1 VSLTD
6 ARLGQNPEPSPFR
19 SVQKAPRSRTVLV
32 VHLTRPELS
41 PSPRTTNDTSSG
53 AAGLSRTLGYS
64 FRDAALLQAALI
76 HTSYVNERPG
86 RGLESNE
93 RLEFLGDAVLGI
105 VVAHRLYELRPE
117 SAEGD
122 LTVLRA
128 WLVRQSTLARWARQ
142 LALGPHLLLGRGESR
157 GGGRDRPALL
167 SRGFEALIGSI
178 YLDGGLD
185 AARMVLLPFID
196 QEIQVGFS
204 PQRVVDAKSR
214 LQQVT
219 QARFETTPQYSMVE
233 HTGPGHAPV
242 FVVEVK
248 AGPEVQARG
257 SGHSKRAAQQA
268 AAHAALQQLNVL
280 EGYEE
285 PLDEFDDS
293 E

>member
-1 VSLTD
+1 MPDL
-6 ARLGQNPEPSPFR
+6 PSVTP
-19 SVQKAPRSRTVLV
+19 AL
-32 VHLTRPELS
+32 
-41 PSPRTTNDTSSG
+41 
-53 AAGLSRTLGYS
+53 GLSLGYT
-64 FRDAALLQAALI
+64 FRDPALLQSALI

-93 RLEFLGDAVLGI
+93 RLEFLGDAVLG
-105 VVAHRLYELRPE
+105 VVAAHCLYELRPE
-117 SAEGD
+117 SAEGE

-142 LALGPHLLLGRGESR
+142 VALGPHLLLGRGEAR

-167 SRGFEALIGSI
+167 ARGFEAVIGAI

-185 AARMVLLPFID
+185 AARQVLLPLID
-196 QEIQVGFS
+196 QEIQSGFS

-214 LQQVT
+214 LQQIT
-219 QARFETTPQYSMVE
+219 QARFETTPVYSLVD
-233 HTGPGHAPV
+233 HTGPGHAPI
-242 FVVEVK
+242 FVVEVR
-248 AGPEVQARG
+248 AGPEVNARG

-268 AAHAALQQLNVL
+268 AAHAALQMLDVK

-285 PLDEFDDS
+285 PIDEDA

>member
-1 VSLTD
+1 MHET
-6 ARLGQNPEPSPFR
+6 PSA
-19 SVQKAPRSRTVLV
+19 AP
-32 VHLTRPELS
+32 
-41 PSPRTTNDTSSG
+41 
-53 AAGLSRTLGYS
+53 ALSRTLAYTFG
-64 FRDAALLQAALI
+64 DPTLLQAALV

-93 RLEFLGDAVLGI
+93 RLEFLGDAVLGV
-105 VVAHRLYELRPE
+105 VVAHRLYEVRPQ
-117 SAEGD
+117 SAEGE

-142 LALGPHLLLGRGESR
+142 LQLGPHLQLGRGEAR

-167 SRGFEALIGSI
+167 ARGFEAVVGAI

-185 AARMVLLPFID
+185 AARAVLLPFID
-196 QEIQVGFS
+196 QDIQIGFS

-219 QARFETTPQYSMVE
+219 QARFESTPVYNLVDHS
-233 HTGPGHAPV
+233 GPGHAPV
-242 FVVEVK
+242 FVVEVR
-248 AGPEVQARG
+248 AGPDINARG

-268 AAHAALQQLNVL
+268 AAHAALQMLDVK

-285 PLDEFDDS
+285 PTDEFP
-293 E
+293 ENGK

>member
-1 VSLTD
+1 MLESSS
-6 ARLGQNPEPSPFR
+6 AEP
-19 SVQKAPRSRTVLV
+19 VL
-32 VHLTRPELS
+32 
-41 PSPRTTNDTSSG
+41 DG
-53 AAGLSRTLGYS
+53 TLGYS
-64 FRDAALLQAALI
+64 FRDPSLLQAALV

-93 RLEFLGDAVLGI
+93 RREFLGDAVLGV
-105 VVAHRLYELRPE
+105 VVAHRLYEVRPE
-117 SAEGD
+117 SPEGE

-142 LALGPHLLLGRGESR
+142 VALGPHLLLGRGEAR

-185 AARMVLLPFID
+185 AARAVLLPFID
-196 QEIQVGFS
+196 QDMQVGFS

-214 LQQVT
+214 LQHVT
-219 QARFETTPQYSMVE
+219 QARFESTPVYNVVD
-233 HTGPGHAPV
+233 HTGPGHAPL

-248 AGPEVQARG
+248 AGPEILARG
-257 SGHSKRAAQQA
+257 TGHSKRAAQQA
-268 AAHAALQQLNVL
+268 AAHAALQQLDVK

-285 PLDEFDDS
+285 PTDEYAEDED
-293 E
+293 EGKDEGKD

>member
-1 VSLTD
+1 MGGRVGTIGFARRTSANRLMTD
-6 ARLGQNPEPSPFR
+6 
-19 SVQKAPRSRTVLV
+19 
-32 VHLTRPELS
+32 S
-41 PSPRTTNDTSSG
+41 PSVAPP
-53 AAGLSRTLGYS
+53 ALYHALGYS
-64 FRDAALLQAALI
+64 FRDPALLQAALI

-93 RLEFLGDAVLGI
+93 RLEFLGDAVLGV

-117 SAEGD
+117 SAEGE

-142 LALGPHLLLGRGESR
+142 TGLGPHLLLGRGESR

-167 SRGFEALIGSI
+167 SRGFEAVIGSI

-185 AARMVLLPFID
+185 AARQVLLPFID
-196 QEIQVGFS
+196 QDIQVGFS

-214 LQQVT
+214 LQHVT
-219 QARFETTPQYSMVE
+219 QARFESTPVYNLVD

-242 FVVEVK
+242 FVVEVR
-248 AGPEVQARG
+248 AGPEVNARG

-268 AAHAALQQLNVL
+268 AAHAALQQLDVK

-285 PLDEFDDS
+285 PEDEYEDP
-293 E
+293 EL

>member
-1 VSLTD
+1 LTKDDFSDAVDGEVST
-6 ARLGQNPEPSPFR
+6 LGTLRNTTLATFLPMLDSSS
-19 SVQKAPRSRTVLV
+19 SVAPAL
-32 VHLTRPELS
+32 
-41 PSPRTTNDTSSG
+41 D
-53 AAGLSRTLGYS
+53 RTLGYT
-64 FRDAALLQAALI
+64 FRDPLLRQAALV

-93 RLEFLGDAVLGI
+93 RLEFLGAAVLGV

-117 SAEGD
+117 SPEGE

-142 LALGPHLLLGRGESR
+142 LSIGPHLLLGRGEAR

-167 SRGFEALIGSI
+167 SRGFEAVIGSV
-178 YLDGGLD
+178 YLDGGIE
-185 AARMVLLPFID
+185 AARTVLLPLVD

-219 QARFETTPQYSMVE
+219 QARFETTPVYSLVD
-233 HTGPGHAPV
+233 HTGPGHAPL
-242 FVVEVK
+242 FVVEVE
-248 AGPEVQARG
+248 AGPDVLARG

-268 AAHAALQQLNVL
+268 AAHAALQQLDVQ

-285 PLDEFDDS
+285 PLDEDEYEEDCGRRG

>member
-1 VSLTD
+1 MPT
-6 ARLGQNPEPSPFR
+6 
-19 SVQKAPRSRTVLV
+19 APVTQS
-32 VHLTRPELS
+32 
-41 PSPRTTNDTSSG
+41 
-53 AAGLSRTLGYS
+53 LGYT
-64 FRDAALLQAALI
+64 FNDPALLQQALV

-93 RLEFLGDAVLGI
+93 RLEFLGDAVLGV

-117 SAEGD
+117 AAEGE

-142 LALGPHLLLGRGESR
+142 MNLGPLLLLGRGESR

-167 SRGFEALIGSI
+167 ARGFESLIGAI

-185 AARMVLLPFID
+185 AVRSALLPLVD
-196 QEIQVGFS
+196 REIRTGAS

-219 QARFETTPQYSMVE
+219 QARFESTPIYNLVE
-233 HTGPGHAPV
+233 HTGPGHSPL
-242 FVVEVK
+242 FVVEVR
-248 AGPEVQARG
+248 AGPEIAARG

-268 AAHAALQQLNVL
+268 AAHAALQQLQVAQD
-280 EGYEE
+280 YEHPVE
-285 PLDEFDDS
+285 DAPK
-293 E
+293 

>member
-1 VSLTD
+1 MQDTPSAV
-6 ARLGQNPEPSPFR
+6 QN
-19 SVQKAPRSRTVLV
+19 
-32 VHLTRPELS
+32 
-41 PSPRTTNDTSSG
+41 
-53 AAGLSRTLGYS
+53 LSRTLGYS
-64 FRDAALLQAALI
+64 FRDAAVLQSALV

-86 RGLESNE
+86 RALESNE
-93 RLEFLGDAVLGI
+93 RLEFLGDAVLGV

-117 SAEGD
+117 SPEGE

-142 LALGPHLLLGRGESR
+142 LNLGPQLMLGRGEAR

-167 SRGFEALIGSI
+167 SRGFEAVIGAV

-185 AARMVLLPFID
+185 AARAVLLPFVD
-196 QEIQVGFS
+196 SEVQSGFS

-219 QARFETTPQYSMVE
+219 QARFESTPVYNLVDHS
-233 HTGPGHAPV
+233 GPGHAPV

-248 AGPEVQARG
+248 AGPEINARG

-268 AAHAALQQLNVL
+268 AAHAALQQLNIH
-280 EGYEE
+280 ESYETPE
-285 PLDEFDDS
+285 DTFQSDDDLDDEQ
-293 E
+293 

>member
-1 VSLTD
+1 MHDTLSAVHTLSL
-6 ARLGQNPEPSPFR
+6 S
-19 SVQKAPRSRTVLV
+19 
-32 VHLTRPELS
+32 
-41 PSPRTTNDTSSG
+41 
-53 AAGLSRTLGYS
+53 LGYS
-64 FRDAALLQAALI
+64 FSDASLLQAALV

-93 RLEFLGDAVLGI
+93 RMEFLGDAVLGV

-117 SAEGD
+117 SQEGE

-142 LALGPHLLLGRGESR
+142 FDIGPHLMLGRGEAR

-167 SRGFEALIGSI
+167 SRGFEAVIGAV

-185 AARMVLLPFID
+185 AARTVLLPLVDNEVQI
-196 QEIQVGFS
+196 GFS

-219 QARFETTPQYSMVE
+219 QARFETTPVYNLVDHS
-233 HTGPGHAPV
+233 GPGHAPV
-242 FVVEVK
+242 FVVEVR
-248 AGPEVQARG
+248 AGPDINARG

-268 AAHAALQQLNVL
+268 AAHAALQLLNVQ
-280 EGYEE
+280 ESYEQPE
-285 PLDEFDDS
+285 DSAAGSHFDD
-293 E
+293 EE

>member
-1 VSLTD
+1 LAGLALT
-6 ARLGQNPEPSPFR
+6 P
-19 SVQKAPRSRTVLV
+19 
-32 VHLTRPELS
+32 TRPMH
-41 PSPRTTNDTSSG
+41 DTSAVALALSG
-53 AAGLSRTLGYS
+53 TLGYS
-64 FRDAALLQAALI
+64 FKNPELLQAALI

-86 RGLESNE
+86 KGLESNE
-93 RLEFLGDAVLGI
+93 RLEFLGDAVLGV

-117 SAEGD
+117 SAEGE

-128 WLVRQSTLARWARQ
+128 WLVRQSTLARWGRQ
-142 LALGPHLLLGRGESR
+142 VALGPHLLLGRGEAR

-167 SRGFEALIGSI
+167 SRGFEAMIGSI

-185 AARMVLLPFID
+185 AAKQVLMPFID
-196 QEIQVGFS
+196 HDVQAGFS
-204 PQRVVDAKSR
+204 VQHVVDAKSR

-219 QARFETTPQYSMVE
+219 QARFESTPIYSMVD

-242 FVVEVK
+242 FVVEVR
-248 AGPEVQARG
+248 AGPEVNARG

-268 AAHAALQQLNVL
+268 AAHAALQQLDVK

-285 PLDEFDDS
+285 PVDEYDDS

>member
-1 VSLTD
+1 M
-6 ARLGQNPEPSPFR
+6 
-19 SVQKAPRSRTVLV
+19 
-32 VHLTRPELS
+32 H
-41 PSPRTTNDTSSG
+41 DTSS
-53 AAGLSRTLGYS
+53 AAQALSRTLGYS
-64 FRDAALLQAALI
+64 FRDASLLQSALV

-93 RLEFLGDAVLGI
+93 RLEFLGDAVLGV

-117 SAEGD
+117 SPEGE

-142 LALGPHLLLGRGESR
+142 WSLGPHLLLGRGETR

-167 SRGFEALIGSI
+167 SRGFEAVIGAV

-185 AARMVLLPFID
+185 AARQVLLPLLD
-196 QEIQVGFS
+196 NEVQSGSAFS

-214 LQQVT
+214 LQQVI
-219 QARFETTPQYSMVE
+219 QARFESTPVYNLVDHS
-233 HTGPGHAPV
+233 GPGHAPV

-248 AGPEVQARG
+248 AGPEVSARG

-268 AAHAALQQLNVL
+268 AAHAALQLLNVQ
-280 EGYEE
+280 ETYEE
-285 PLDEFDDS
+285 PEDEFAPDEDDS
-293 E
+293 